1 MEKPTISV
9 NPYVMAITMTGL
21 TSLVLINK
29 GSGEYFFEIGFNLM
43 LLLGFYGIILMF
55 FILTNY
61 FLKKKQ
67 NNTQ

>member
-1 MEKPTISV
+1 MDKPTLSV
-9 NPYVMAITMTGL
+9 SPYVMAITMTGL

-29 GSGEYFFEIGFNLM
+29 GSGDFFFEIGTNLM
-43 LLLGFYGIILMF
+43 MLLGFYGIILLL
-55 FILTNY
+55 FILTDF